1 MFNYLKNRRI
11 KKELHHFKK
20 RVEGILKRDDD
31 ILSDSLKSD
40 LNSISARVAT
50 LKTADSSRAEKEYQI
65 LTDKFTKLFSPKKFK
80 FVREYAEILVV
91 ALTVAFG
98 VRALY
103 TQPFKIPTSS
113 MQPTLFGIHYVD
125 KSVVTSVPQPLNYL
139 LFSTLKAK
147 LTVEQEGSFQGLFPP
162 YNKFLIFP
170 WTSLQIGDIKYD
182 LPGTAQKVAEYCF
195 SKLSEMPSVFPAGFN
210 VCDGYLSDGDHLFVN
225 RLSYHFSEPKRGDI
239 VVFTTNGL
247 FNDSTSEP
255 LSNIG
260 YYYVKR
266 LVGMPGDTLKIENN
280 ILMVKTKNSDNFI
293 PITDFGIEAF
303 KRIYSD
309 KGGYQPY
316 IAYGRLAVGSE
327 VNVPNGSYFMLGD
340 NTLWSADSRYWG
352 FVPRSNI
359 VGKASFVFWPFSRRF
374 GVSDKSSE
382 LDVNTTIGANGYI
395 KAMTLQ

>member
-1 MFNYLKNRRI
+1 MFQFLKKRRSR
-11 KKELHHFKK
+11 KDLHHFKK
-20 RVEGILKRDDD
+20 RIEGILKRDDD
-31 ILSDSLKSD
+31 ILTDSLKSD
-40 LNSISARVAT
+40 LNSISQKIDS
-50 LKTADSSRAEKEYQI
+50 LKSFDISKADKEHHI
-65 LTDKFTKLFSPKKFK
+65 LLEKFTKLFPARRFK
-80 FVREYAEILVV
+80 LIGEYAEILVV

-125 KSVVTSVPQPLNYL
+125 KSVIPSVPQPLNYL
-139 LFSTLKAK
+139 LFSTLRAD
-147 LTVEQEGSFQGLFPP
+147 LTIEKDGSFQGIYPP

-170 WTSLQIGDIKYD
+170 WTSLQIGDLKYA
-182 LPGTAQKVAEYCF
+182 LPGTPQKVTEYCF
-195 SKLSEMPSVFPAGFN
+195 NKLSEVPSFFPSGLSL
-210 VCDGYLSDGDHLFVN
+210 CDGYLSDGDHLFVN
-225 RLSYHFSEPKRGDI
+225 RLSYHFTEPERGDI
-239 VVFTTNGL
+239 VVFTTNDL
-247 FNDSTSEP
+247 KNDSTGEP

-280 ILMVKTKNSDNFI
+280 ILMVKIKTSDKFI

-303 KRIYSD
+303 KRVYSN

-316 IAYGRLAVGSE
+316 IPYGRLAVGSE
-327 VNVPNGSYFMLGD
+327 VNVPDNSYFMLGD

-359 VGKASFVFWPFSRRF
+359 VGKASFVFWPFLRRF
-374 GVSDKSSE
+374 GFSDANSE
-382 LDVNTTIGANGYI
+382 LDVPTTVGPNGYI